1 MRWSESNLV
10 LPADCGGEEL
20 LSRFLSLRGLA
31 GSAEQE
37 NFLRPRL
44 SSLGAPEELPG
55 MAEAVALLA
64 QTVQEKK
71 RVLIFSDYDVD
82 GIVSATVMKLFL
94 TALGLQEVRTFLPDR
109 QQEGYGLTQAGLDR
123 ALGQGTMPEVV
134 LLAPALPARTALAVP
149 ACKS

>member
-1 MRWSESNLV
+1 MRWSESTLV

-20 LSRFLSLRGLA
+20 LSRFLSLRGLTEEPA
-31 GSAEQE
+31 QE
-37 NFLRPRL
+37 NFLRPRF

-55 MAEAVALLA
+55 MADAVALLA
-64 QTVQEKK
+64 QTVLEKK

-109 QQEGYGLTQAGLDR
+109 QQEGYGLTQAALDR
-123 ALGQGTMPEVV
+123 ALGQGARPEVV
-134 LLAPALPARTALAVP
+134 VALDCGTNSASEVAHL
-149 ACKS
+149 K